1 MFTGEVPEYPEV
13 AFDNFTRRKAI
24 YFLSHAHSDH
34 TTGLLSVSWP
44 CRVYCSHATRKLLL
58 ANSCYAELHSV
69 LIPLPLG
76 HVTQIVYVD
85 AQMPVL
91 NVLLLPAGHCIGSTM
106 IYLAGPSG
114 AILYSGDF
122 RLSSEALEQFHT
134 RLPSSVQSLYLDT
147 TFFHPSWSHIPT
159 REFAVRCA
167 VRVIRQWL
175 QSLGLTRRIDGSLTG
190 RCLVYICLR
199 THFVYEHLL
208 ESLATHFDTK
218 IYVRPKMAELY
229 SRLSEH
235 VLATHLCSD
244 PDATWIH
251 VCSEQKH
258 IHGARRVGSIREP
271 NSSSHHK
278 RLEKR
283 RKGGLPSVPATYLN
297 ENVGETWTEAIHYVP
312 TLTIIPTAMWFGLSH
327 HILQS
332 RGFAFVPSRNPCEK
346 VVRLLYCT
354 HASYSEMIE
363 FVRQLRPRTAV
374 ACVVPRGD
382 TEETVQ
388 ARLDQL
394 VREVQMVEHNI
405 SPSTVGSLVDC
416 CAKNSSTGSPFMES
430 F

>member
-1 MFTGEVPEYPEV
+1 M
-13 AFDNFTRRKAI
+13 RR
-24 YFLSHAHSDH
+24 
-34 TTGLLSVSWP
+34 
-44 CRVYCSHATRKLLL
+44 
-58 ANSCYAELHSV
+58 
-69 LIPLPLG
+69 
-76 HVTQIVYVD
+76 
-85 AQMPVL
+85 
-91 NVLLLPAGHCIGSTM
+91 
-106 IYLAGPSG
+106 IYLDGPSG

-122 RLSSEALEQFHT
+122 RLSSEALEHFHT

-159 REFAVRCA
+159 REFAVQCA

-175 QSLGLTRRIDGSLTG
+175 QSLGLAGRTDGSRTG

-208 ESLATHFDTK
+208 ETLAADFNTK

-229 SRLSEH
+229 SGLSEH
-235 VLATHLCSD
+235 ALATHLCSD

-251 VCSEQKH
+251 VCSERKH
-258 IHGARRVGSIREP
+258 THGARRVGSIRERN
-271 NSSSHHK
+271 NSSYHK
-278 RLEKR
+278 RFGKLR
-283 RKGGLPSVPATYLN
+283 SGGLPSIPATHLN
-297 ENVGETWTEAIHYVP
+297 EIVGENRTETIQCVP

-374 ACVVPRGD
+374 ACAVPRGD

-394 VREVQMVEHNI
+394 VREVQMVEHNVP
-405 SPSTVGSLVDC
+405 PSTVGSLVDG
-416 CAKNSSTGSPFMES
+416 CAGNSTTGSPFMES
-430 F
+430 FLRFAEHRRQTLFFPRAELSADDPSQLDFVFS